1 MAASLEKGDVQM
13 RYGQRTH
20 RGRLATRAA
29 AAALALGLVGAPA
42 VLGGTGGNGP
52 IGGETRFNLDLPDG
66 VTLKATKGA
75 IKQGPSKV
83 VMENLFG
90 RFDPSSGVGRIELRG
105 GLNFKFDHNRG
116 PTGEFEI
123 KYGEGGKLRARIV
136 GQPTNLIKVKG
147 GRRVE
152 EAPGVTRVEDAK
164 LKLTS
169 KGAKR
174 LNAAVETGS
183 DGPFEEGD
191 FGRVT
196 SIVDLNQ

>member
-20 RGRLATRAA
+20 RGRLATRTA

-90 RFDPSSGVGRIELRG
+90 RFDPSSGVGRIELRRRTQ
-105 GLNFKFDHNRG
+105 LQVR
-116 PTGEFEI
+116 PQP
-123 KYGEGGKLRARIV
+123 RAD
-136 GQPTNLIKVKG
+136 
-147 GRRVE
+147 RRVRDQVRR
-152 EAPGVTRVEDAK
+152 GRQ
-164 LKLTS
+164 
-169 KGAKR
+169 
-174 LNAAVETGS
+174 AARS
-183 DGPFEEGD
+183 DRRPADQPDQGQ
-191 FGRVT
+191 GRT
-196 SIVDLNQ
+196 HRSPRSRYR